1 MENTNAQ
8 NGGSDLKNN
17 QQNAPTDEILI
28 SKFVPDYAYG
38 QLQLSKRAMDLCIF
52 AVTGGTFTGYMRFLK
67 GFYGLADLQTVS
79 KKKSTKHWIKKHPAW
94 LDDIIVVTKG
104 SKQNHMDELL
114 DVLTKLENVGY
125 RLSEN
130 KSELFKAEIEWIGH
144 KINQN
149 GNRLLQ
155 GKLVAIK
162 ELKKPENEKELKS
175 FLGAIM
181 YLLKYIETLSAQTD
195 ISRQLLK
202 EDKAWI
208 WTDGYTKASE
218 KL

>member
-1 MENTNAQ
+1 
-8 NGGSDLKNN
+8 
-17 QQNAPTDEILI
+17 
-28 SKFVPDYAYG
+28 
-38 QLQLSKRAMDLCIF
+38 
-52 AVTGGTFTGYMRFLK
+52 
-67 GFYGLADLQTVS
+67 
-79 KKKSTKHWIKKHPAW
+79 
-94 LDDIIVVTKG
+94 
-104 SKQNHMDELL
+104 MDELL
-114 DVLTKLENVGY
+114 DVLTRLENVCY
-125 RLSEN
+125 RLREN

-162 ELKKPENEKELKS
+162 ELKKPENEMELKS

-195 ISRQLLK
+195 LSRQLLK
-202 EDKAWI
+202 EDNAWI